1 MFNEATFAP
10 ICETNGSCP
19 ILLSDICCSVL
30 KMTQWGE
37 NMENRKNTLV
47 IFSELKFLIMASR
60 QTADFGFNQG
70 ILIHT
75 DKRWVSDSVKNN
87 FYIIV

>member
-1 MFNEATFAP
+1 
-10 ICETNGSCP
+10 
-19 ILLSDICCSVL
+19 
-30 KMTQWGE
+30 
-37 NMENRKNTLV
+37 MENSKNTLV

-75 DKRWVSDSVKNN
+75 DKVWVSDAVKNN